1 MLKVLVKVIS
11 DYSFKA
17 MLKDALYDMSNM
29 IFRVIFIVKLNVI
42 SKDILK
48 ADLCVCT
55 FIRRFFILVSRVP
68 ETFIE
73 YFGVCSYQVIY
84 FSRGPEAFG

>member
-1 MLKVLVKVIS
+1 MVKAIS
-11 DYSFKA
+11 NYSFKA
-17 MLKDALYDMSNM
+17 MFKDALYDMSNM
-29 IFRVIFIVKLNVI
+29 MFKAIFIVMLNAI
-42 SKDILK
+42 SKDMLK

-55 FIRRFFILVSRVP
+55 FIRPFFILVSRVP
-68 ETFIE
+68 ETIIE